1 MKLPLLSIVV
11 CTFLGPTAQAAD
23 WHPLKGTY
31 AITASSP
38 LDSAEGEP
46 KDSHLR
52 IQLEGR
58 AARDL
63 YRAMKGREVKD
74 ECTGGQMR
82 RAGEMRCVRHARP
95 ERYECDFSIDLLRQ
109 RIEYGV
115 PC

>member
-1 MKLPLLSIVV
+1 MKFLLPIVACALLSPAVR
-11 CTFLGPTAQAAD
+11 AAD
-23 WHPLKGTY
+23 WHPIKGSY

-38 LDSAEGEP
+38 LDTADGEP

-63 YRAMKGREVKD
+63 YRAMKGREIKD
-74 ECTGGQMR
+74 ECTGGLVR
-82 RAGEMRCVRHARP
+82 KAGEMRCVRRASP
-95 ERYECDFSIDLLRQ
+95 ERYECDFSIDLRRQ